1 MFDLPSRMI
10 DEGSAV
16 EESELSEQYCVHE
29 WHSGELLQLYLHGE
43 FVLLLLH
50 HEGHLTE
57 TETLHFDH
65 DSLSRSWL
73 NSTGENVRDPPL
85 LENPRR
91 SSRAENNV
99 QHGTQH
105 ARPKRELCTKCD
117 HLTWLSR

>member
-1 MFDLPSRMI
+1 MI

-29 WHSGELLQLYLHGE
+29 WHSGELLQVYFHGE

-65 DSLSRSWL
+65 GSLSWLL
-73 NSTGENVRDPPL
+73 NSTGER
-85 LENPRR
+85 PRF
-91 SSRAENNV
+91 SSLPVTPKSSTILPGRERTTARYTARAAEAKIV
-99 QHGTQH
+99 H
-105 ARPKRELCTKCD
+105 
-117 HLTWLSR
+117 